1 MHQFGWCW
9 ERGVNFL
16 NLLHKV
22 LGKLLMWCGVYC
34 SNLFQG
40 VWYMAKIAQLKEVGW
55 RKGLESSVSSF
66 EAGKL
71 YYDIK
76 KDM

>member
-1 MHQFGWCW
+1 MILYPKKNKKYIL
-9 ERGVNFL
+9 ENFD
-16 NLLHKV
+16 KV

-40 VWYMAKIAQLKEVGW
+40 VWYMAKIAPLKEVGW
-55 RKGLESSVSSF
+55 RKGLESSVSSY